1 MLWVNTSLPQKILVY
16 TIPKIFEKLLE
27 PYCQLFSARVW
38 HHAQVLLV
46 GAILSPMQRT
56 VAAAIR
62 VMGLSESRHFI
73 NYHRVLSRA
82 VWSSRKASQT
92 LLVQTIAVFAASSV
106 IVLGLDDTIE
116 RRRGK
121 KIAAKGIYR
130 DPVRSSHGHFV
141 KASGLRW
148 LSLMVLVNI
157 PWAGRVWALPFLTVL
172 APSERFARER
182 GHRHKSLT
190 DWARQMLLQ
199 VWRWL
204 PHRQLVVVADSS
216 FAALELLFALSQM
229 QSPVHMVTRLRLD
242 AALYQPPLLRQPKQM
257 GRPRKVGKR
266 LPTLKA
272 LLENPYTP
280 WQSVIVRDW
289 YGHGEYT
296 LQIASH
302 TAVWYHTGLPALPIR
317 WVLVKDPKGKFES
330 QALLCTNLSAQ
341 PIQILQWFRQRWQ
354 VEVTFEEVRSHL
366 GVETQRQWSEKAI
379 LRTTPALLA
388 LFSIVVILAH
398 QEQTQHEF
406 NLPNTAWYRKSLPT
420 FADALALV
428 RQQLWQFRLFQLSDG
443 ETDSVNVPR
452 AFFNC
457 WSDLLCYAA

>member
-1 MLWVNTSLPQKILVY
+1 MSN
-16 TIPKIFEKLLE
+16 
-27 PYCQLFSARVW
+27 
-38 HHAQVLLV
+38 
-46 GAILSPMQRT
+46 GAILSPVQRT
-56 VAAAIR
+56 VTAAMR
-62 VMGLSESRHFI
+62 VMGLSQSRHFI

-82 VWSSRKASQT
+82 VWRGRKASQI
-92 LLVQTIAVFAASSV
+92 LLVQLIAVFAASGV

-121 KIAAKGIYR
+121 KITAKGIYR

-148 LSLMVLVNI
+148 LSLMMLVDI

-172 APSERFARER
+172 APSERYNHKR
-182 GHRHKSLT
+182 GHHHKSLT
-190 DWARQMLLQ
+190 DWARQMLVQ
-199 VWRWL
+199 VRRWV
-204 PHRQLVVVADSS
+204 PHRQFVVVADSS
-216 FAALELLFALSQM
+216 FAALELLFSLSQM
-229 QSPVHMVTRLRLD
+229 KLPVHIVTRLRLD
-242 AALYQPPLLRQPKQM
+242 AALYQPPPPRQPKQM

-272 LLENPYTP
+272 LIENPYTP
-280 WQSVIVRDW
+280 WQTLVVKDW
-289 YGHGEYT
+289 YGHGDYT

-302 TAVWYHTGLPALPIR
+302 TAVWYHTGLPVLPIR
-317 WVLVKDPKGKFES
+317 WVLIKDPKGKFEP

-341 PIQILQWFRQRWQ
+341 PMEILQWFRQRWQ

-366 GVETQRQWSEKAI
+366 GVETQRQWSNLAI

-388 LFSIVVILAH
+388 LFSIVVMLAN
-398 QEQTQHEF
+398 QAQTQHPF
-406 NLPNTAWYRKSLPT
+406 NLLNTAWYHKSFPT

-428 RQQLWQFRLFQLSDG
+428 RQQLWQFRLFQLSNG
-443 ETDSVNVPR
+443 ETDTVNVPR
-452 AFFNC
+452 TFFKC

>member
-1 MLWVNTSLPQKILVY
+1 VY
-16 TIPKIFEKLLE
+16 TIPKLFETLLE
-27 PYCQLFSARVW
+27 SYGQLFSARIW

-46 GAILSPMQRT
+46 GAILSPGQRT
-56 VAAAIR
+56 VTAALR

-82 VWSSRKASQT
+82 VWSSRKASQI
-92 LLVQTIAVFAASSV
+92 LLVQLVAVFATSGV

-148 LSLMVLVNI
+148 LSLMILVDI
-157 PWAGRVWALPFLTVL
+157 PWAGRAWALPFLTVL
-172 APSERFARER
+172 APSERYSHER
-182 GHRHKSLT
+182 GYRYKCLT
-190 DWARQMLLQ
+190 DWARQMLKQ
-199 VWRWL
+199 VRRWL

-216 FAALELLFALSQM
+216 FAALKLLFGLSQIK
-229 QSPVHMVTRLRLD
+229 SPVQVVTRLRLD
-242 AALYQPPLLRQPKQM
+242 AALYQPPPTRQPKQM

-266 LPTLKA
+266 LPTLKE
-272 LLENPYTP
+272 LIENPYTP
-280 WQSVIVRDW
+280 WQTVIVKDW
-289 YGHGEYT
+289 YGHGDYT

-317 WVLVKDPKGKFES
+317 WVLLKDPKGKFEP
-330 QALLCTNLSAQ
+330 QALLCTDLSAQ

-366 GVETQRQWSEKAI
+366 GVETQRQWSDLAI

-388 LFSIVVILAH
+388 LFSIVVMLAN
-398 QEQTQHEF
+398 QTQAHYPF
-406 NLPNTAWYRKSLPT
+406 NLPNTAWYHKSFPT

-443 ETDSVNVPR
+443 KTDTVNVPLT
-452 AFFNC
+452 FFKS

>member
-1 MLWVNTSLPQKILVY
+1 MY
-16 TIPKIFEKLLE
+16 TIPKIFEALLE
-27 PYCQLFSARVW
+27 PYCQLFSNRVW

-46 GAILSPMQRT
+46 GAILSPVQRT
-56 VAAAIR
+56 VTAAMR
-62 VMGLSESRHFI
+62 VMGLSQSRHFI

-82 VWSSRKASQT
+82 VWRGRKASQI
-92 LLVQTIAVFAASSV
+92 LLVQLIAVFAASGV

-121 KIAAKGIYR
+121 KITAKGIYR

-148 LSLMVLVNI
+148 LSLMMLVDI

-172 APSERFARER
+172 APSERYNHKR
-182 GHRHKSLT
+182 GHHHKSLT
-190 DWARQMLLQ
+190 DWARQMLVQ
-199 VWRWL
+199 VRRWV
-204 PHRQLVVVADSS
+204 PHRQFVVVADSS
-216 FAALELLFALSQM
+216 FAALELLFSLSQM
-229 QSPVHMVTRLRLD
+229 KSPVHIVTRLRLD
-242 AALYQPPLLRQPKQM
+242 AALYQPPPPRQPKQM

-272 LLENPYTP
+272 LIENPYTP
-280 WQSVIVRDW
+280 WQTLVVKDW
-289 YGHGEYT
+289 YGHGDYT

-302 TAVWYHTGLPALPIR
+302 TAVWYHTGLPVLPIR
-317 WVLVKDPKGKFES
+317 WVLIKDPKGKFEP

-341 PIQILQWFRQRWQ
+341 PMEILQWFRQRWQ

-366 GVETQRQWSEKAI
+366 GVETQRQWSNLAI

-388 LFSIVVILAH
+388 LFSIVVMLAN
-398 QEQTQHEF
+398 QAQTQHPF
-406 NLPNTAWYRKSLPT
+406 NLLNTAWYHKSFPT

-428 RQQLWQFRLFQLSDG
+428 RQQLWQFRLFQLSNG
-443 ETDSVNVPR
+443 ETDTVNVPR
-452 AFFNC
+452 TFFKC

>member
-1 MLWVNTSLPQKILVY
+1 MY
-16 TIPKIFEKLLE
+16 TIPKIFEALLE
-27 PYCQLFSARVW
+27 PYCQLFSNRVW

-46 GAILSPMQRT
+46 GAILSPVQRT
-56 VAAAIR
+56 VTAAMR
-62 VMGLSESRHFI
+62 VMGLSQSRHFI

-82 VWSSRKASQT
+82 VWSSRKASQI
-92 LLVQTIAVFAASSV
+92 LLVQLIAVFAASGV

-121 KIAAKGIYR
+121 KITAKGIYR

-148 LSLMVLVNI
+148 LSLMMLVDI

-172 APSERFARER
+172 APSERYNHKR
-182 GHRHKSLT
+182 GHHHKSLT
-190 DWARQMLLQ
+190 DWARQMLVQ
-199 VWRWL
+199 VRRWV
-204 PHRQLVVVADSS
+204 PHRQFVVVADSS
-216 FAALELLFALSQM
+216 FAALELLFSLSQM
-229 QSPVHMVTRLRLD
+229 KLPVHIVTRLRLD
-242 AALYQPPLLRQPKQM
+242 AALYQPPPPRQPKQM

-272 LLENPYTP
+272 LIENPYTP
-280 WQSVIVRDW
+280 WQTVVVKDW
-289 YGHGEYT
+289 YGHGDYT

-302 TAVWYHTGLPALPIR
+302 TAVWYHTGLPVLPIR
-317 WVLVKDPKGKFES
+317 WVLIKDPKGKFEP

-341 PIQILQWFRQRWQ
+341 PMEILQWFRQRWQ

-366 GVETQRQWSEKAI
+366 GVETQRQWSNLAI

-388 LFSIVVILAH
+388 LFSIVVMLAN
-398 QEQTQHEF
+398 QAQTQHPF
-406 NLPNTAWYRKSLPT
+406 NLLNTAWYHKSFPT

-428 RQQLWQFRLFQLSDG
+428 RQQLWQFRLFQLSNG
-443 ETDSVNVPR
+443 ETDTVNVPR
-452 AFFNC
+452 TFFKC

>member
-1 MLWVNTSLPQKILVY
+1 MY
-16 TIPKIFEKLLE
+16 TIPEIFETLLE
-27 PYCQLFSARVW
+27 PFCQLFSARVW

-46 GAILSPMQRT
+46 GAILSPAQRT
-56 VAAAIR
+56 VAAAMR
-62 VMGLSESRHFI
+62 VMGLSEERHFI

-82 VWSSRKASQT
+82 VWSSRKASQI
-92 LLVQTIAVFAASSV
+92 LLLQVIAVFAAGGV
-106 IVLGLDDTIE
+106 IVLGVDDTIE

-121 KIAAKGIYR
+121 QIAAKGIYR

-148 LSLMVLVNI
+148 LSLMVLVDI

-172 APSERFARER
+172 APSERYDYER

-190 DWARQMLLQ
+190 DWARQMLKQ
-199 VWRWL
+199 VRRWL
-204 PHRQLVVVADSS
+204 PHRHLVVVADSS
-216 FAALELLFALSQM
+216 FAALELLSAVSQM
-229 QSPVHMVTRLRLD
+229 KSPMHLVTRLRLD
-242 AALYQPPLLRQPKQM
+242 AALYQPSPPRQPKQM

-280 WQSVIVRDW
+280 WQTVVVKDW
-289 YGHGEYT
+289 YAHGEYT

-317 WVLVKDPKGKFES
+317 WLLVKDPKGKFEP
-330 QALLCTNLSAQ
+330 QALLCTDLLAQ
-341 PIQILQWFRQRWQ
+341 PMQILQWFRQRWQ

-366 GVETQRQWSEKAI
+366 GVETQRQWSNLAI

-388 LFSIVVILAH
+388 LFSIVVILAN
-398 QEQTQHEF
+398 QFQTQHLFE
-406 NLPNTAWYRKSLPT
+406 LPNTAWYRKPSPT
-420 FADALALV
+420 FADAIALV
-428 RQQLWQFRLFQLSDG
+428 RQRLWQVRLFQLSNV
-443 ETDSVNVPR
+443 ETDTVNIPR

>member
-1 MLWVNTSLPQKILVY
+1 M
-16 TIPKIFEKLLE
+16 
-27 PYCQLFSARVW
+27 
-38 HHAQVLLV
+38 
-46 GAILSPMQRT
+46 
-56 VAAAIR
+56 R
-62 VMGLSESRHFI
+62 VMGLSQSRHFI

-82 VWSSRKASQT
+82 VWSSRKASQI
-92 LLVQTIAVFAASSV
+92 LLVQLIAVFAASGV

-121 KIAAKGIYR
+121 KITAKGIYR

-148 LSLMVLVNI
+148 LSLMMLVDI

-172 APSERFARER
+172 APSERYNHKR
-182 GHRHKSLT
+182 GHHHKSLT
-190 DWARQMLLQ
+190 DWARQMLVQ
-199 VWRWL
+199 VRRWV
-204 PHRQLVVVADSS
+204 PHRQFVVVADSS
-216 FAALELLFALSQM
+216 FAALELLFSLSQM
-229 QSPVHMVTRLRLD
+229 KLPVHIVTRLRLD
-242 AALYQPPLLRQPKQM
+242 AALYQPPPPRQPKQM

-272 LLENPYTP
+272 LIENPYTP
-280 WQSVIVRDW
+280 WQTLVVKDW
-289 YGHGEYT
+289 YGHGDYT

-302 TAVWYHTGLPALPIR
+302 TAVWYHTGLPVLPIR
-317 WVLVKDPKGKFES
+317 WVLIKDPKGKFEP

-341 PIQILQWFRQRWQ
+341 PMEILQWFRQRWQ

-366 GVETQRQWSEKAI
+366 GVETQRQWSNLAI

-388 LFSIVVILAH
+388 LFSIVVMLAN
-398 QEQTQHEF
+398 QAQTQHPF
-406 NLPNTAWYRKSLPT
+406 NLLNTAWYHKSFPT

-428 RQQLWQFRLFQLSDG
+428 RQQLWQFRLFQLSNG
-443 ETDSVNVPR
+443 ETDTVNVPR
-452 AFFNC
+452 TFFKC

>member
-1 MLWVNTSLPQKILVY
+1 MY
-16 TIPKIFEKLLE
+16 TIPEIFETLLE

-46 GAILSPMQRT
+46 GAILSPVQRT
-56 VAAAIR
+56 VTATMR
-62 VMGLSESRHFI
+62 VMGLSQSRHFI

-82 VWSSRKASQT
+82 VWSSRKASQI
-92 LLVQTIAVFAASSV
+92 LLVQLIAMFATSGV
-106 IVLGLDDTIE
+106 IVLGIDDTIE

-121 KIAAKGIYR
+121 RIAAKGIYR

-148 LSLMVLVNI
+148 LSLMLLVNI

-172 APSERFARER
+172 APSERYNHER
-182 GHRHKSLT
+182 GHRHKCLT
-190 DWARQMLLQ
+190 DWARQMLKQ
-199 VWRWL
+199 VRRWL

-216 FAALELLFALSQM
+216 FAALELLFALSQIKF
-229 QSPVHMVTRLRLD
+229 PVNVVTRLRLD
-242 AALYQPPLLRQPKQM
+242 AALYQPSPPRQPKQI

-280 WQSVIVRDW
+280 WQTVIVKDW

-296 LQIASH
+296 LQIVSH

-317 WVLVKDPKGKFES
+317 WILIKDPKGKFES
-330 QALLCTNLSAQ
+330 QALLCTNWSAQ
-341 PIQILQWFRQRWQ
+341 PMQILQWFRQRWQ
-354 VEVTFEEVRSHL
+354 LEVTFEEVRSHL
-366 GVETQRQWSEKAI
+366 GVETQRQWSELAI

-388 LFSIVVILAH
+388 LFSIVVMLAN
-398 QEQTQHEF
+398 QLQTQHEF
-406 NLPNTAWYRKSLPT
+406 DLPNTAWYRKSAPT
-420 FADALALV
+420 FADAIALV
-428 RQQLWQFRLFQLSDG
+428 RQRLWLFRLFQLSER
-443 ETDSVNVPR
+443 ETDTVNIPR
-452 AFFNC
+452 VFFNC